1 MSGALFGGFGAF
13 HAYRMTT
20 LWSFYPAKEKVFNL
34 AALGVIFLLSSLS
47 FTAAWQIHQGQTM
60 QHITMQPPIWRRLT
74 GQMDYVTPQDRQ
86 AYLEK
91 MIKLEEE
98 REQVVKMLKK

>member
-1 MSGALFGGFGAF
+1 
-13 HAYRMTT
+13 
-20 LWSFYPAKEKVFNL
+20 
-34 AALGVIFLLSSLS
+34 
-47 FTAAWQIHQGQTM
+47 M

-98 REQVVKMLKK
+98 RELVGKMLKK